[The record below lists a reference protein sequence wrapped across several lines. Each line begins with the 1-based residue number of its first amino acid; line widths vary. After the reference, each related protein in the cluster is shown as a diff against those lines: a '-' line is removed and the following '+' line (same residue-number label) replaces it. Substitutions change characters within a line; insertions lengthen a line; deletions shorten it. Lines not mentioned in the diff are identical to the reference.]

1 MNFHAML
8 RLIAKVI
15 ALGLLGLLAL
25 AVFFYIKISSPL
37 VLKSERIEF
46 DIPQNRSFRSAAT
59 GIVEA
64 GVNIDPKLLI
74 ILGKL
79 RRVDGSIKAG
89 SYEIHQGATAL
100 DLLSKISRGDVVRTE
115 IVFIEGWTFKQFRER
130 LHAHPDLHHE
140 AKGLSDT
147 EIMRLLGSTHKNAE
161 GLFFPDTYR
170 FAKKSKD
177 IDVLARAYRLM
188 QYHLEREWQNRS
200 PDLPYTD
207 SYQALVM
214 ASIIEKETG
223 RDQDRPMV
231 SSVFVNR
238 LRIGMPLQADP
249 TVIYG
254 MGDSFDGNLRRRDL
268 LTDTPFNT
276 YTRRGLPPTPIA
288 MPGLASIRAAMHPAK
303 SEALY
308 FVARGDGTSH
318 FSTTLTEHNQAVNRY
333 QRGGR

>member
-1 MNFHAML
+1 ML

-25 AVFFYIKISSPL
+25 AVFFYIKIASPL

-46 DIPQNRSFRSAAT
+46 EIPLNSSFRSAAK

-64 GVNIDPKLLI
+64 GVDIDPRLLI

-79 RRVDGSIKAG
+79 QRVDDSIKAG
-89 SYEIHQGATAL
+89 SYELHRGATAL

-115 IVFIEGWTFKQFRER
+115 IVFIEGWTFRQFRER
-130 LHAHPDLHHE
+130 LYAHPDLRHE
-140 AKGLSDT
+140 TKGLSDA
-147 EIMRLLGSTHKNAE
+147 EIMRLLGSAHKNAE

-170 FAKKSKD
+170 FARNSRD

-188 QYHLEREWQNRS
+188 QRHLEREWQNRA

-207 SYQALVM
+207 SYQALIM

-231 SSVFVNR
+231 ASVFVNR
-238 LRIGMPLQADP
+238 LRIGMLLQADP

-288 MPGLASIRAAMHPAK
+288 MPGLASIRAAMHPAQ

-318 FSTTLTEHNQAVNRY
+318 FSNTLAEHNRAVNRY